1 MNASEAERAAQAE
14 ELLVLVR
21 DARVTS
27 YAAGKNIVA
36 FNASWWLTMIILI
49 QWPPWPFFCEFD
61 ADV

>member
-27 YAAGKNIVA
+27 YAAGENL
-36 FNASWWLTMIILI
+36 SPLTRHGGS
-49 QWPPWPFFCEFD
+49 P
-61 ADV
+61 